1 MGVACIFWIA
11 YYLAGKFAG
20 EVSVIADLVLFSPK
34 TPAAEAARA
43 GFRFGDKGTHT
54 SRTMMLAE
62 LAAVFAVTAPNASRG
77 RYADAIVGEN
87 CLGKTTTATRRLTNQ
102 RLGELYGLDP
112 TIPLFRVLRRVW
124 DLDPSGGP
132 LAALLCAVARDP
144 LLAATA
150 SAVLPLSPGEE
161 FQRDTMRTALRDTVG
176 PRLNDAI
183 LDKVVRNAASSWTQ
197 SGHLDG
203 RTFKRR
209 RLVRAIPAT
218 LAYALYLAHAAG
230 YRGSELLSSGWCR
243 LLDCDAASAQTLA
256 LEAKRL
262 GLIDLRIA
270 DDVVTID
277 PTRLD
282 PVVAG
287 A

>member
-1 MGVACIFWIA
+1 MISEIVR
-11 YYLAGKFAG
+11 L
-20 EVSVIADLVLFSPK
+20 SPNRA
-34 TPAAEAARA
+34 TDEAARA

-62 LAAVFAVTAPNASRG
+62 LTAALAVTAPDASRA
-77 RYADAIVGEN
+77 RYADAIVLEN
-87 CLGKTTTATRRLTNQ
+87 CAGKTTSATRRLTNQ
-102 RLGELYGLDP
+102 RLGELYGLDSA
-112 TIPLFRVLRRVW
+112 IPLFRILRRVW
-124 DLDPSGGP
+124 DLDLPGRP

-150 SAVLPLSPGEE
+150 SAILTLSPGEE
-161 FQRDTMRTALRDTVG
+161 FQRDTMRTALRDAVG
-176 PRLNDAI
+176 PRLNDSI

-197 SGHLDG
+197 SGHLEG

-209 RLVRAIPAT
+209 RLVRAMPAT

-230 YRGSELLSSGWCR
+230 YRGAELLSSGWCR
-243 LLDCDAASAQTLA
+243 LLDCDPASAQTLA
-256 LEAKRL
+256 LEGKRL
-262 GLIDLRIA
+262 GLIDLRISA
-270 DDVVTID
+270 EVVTID

-282 PVVAG
+282 PGFTG

>member
-1 MGVACIFWIA
+1 MVVEGVRI
-11 YYLAGKFAG
+11 
-20 EVSVIADLVLFSPK
+20 SPK
-34 TPAAEAARA
+34 NPDKQASRA

-54 SRTMMLAE
+54 SRTMMLTE
-62 LAAVFAVTAPNASRG
+62 LTAVFAVTGPNASRT
-77 RYADAIVGEN
+77 RYSDAIVAEN
-87 CLGKTTTATRRLTNQ
+87 CLGKTTSATRRLTNQ

-112 TIPLFRVLRRVW
+112 AIPLFRVLRRVW
-124 DLDPSGGP
+124 DLDPPGRP

-144 LLAATA
+144 LLAVTA
-150 SAVLPLSPGEE
+150 SAVLLLSPGEE
-161 FQRDTMRTALRDTVG
+161 FQRDNMRTALRDAVG

-209 RLVRAIPAT
+209 RPVRATPAT
-218 LAYALYLAHAAG
+218 LAYALYLAHAVG
-230 YRGSELLSSGWCR
+230 FRGAELLSSGWCR

-262 GLIDLRIA
+262 GLIDLRISA
-270 DDVVTID
+270 DVVAID
-277 PTRLD
+277 PARLD
-282 PVVAG
+282 LPSREPDR
-287 A
+287 